1 MDRPRVVNY
10 SRMKRIADAMTP
22 EPTGWEMTN
31 STKFC
36 IGLLFIGAMVLYSRW
51 INKKQKSLKNTGF

>member
-10 SRMKRIADAMTP
+10 ARMKRISDAMAP

-36 IGLLFIGAMVLYSRW
+36 MALLFIGALVLYSRW
-51 INKKQKSLKNTGF
+51 VNKNKRTVRVF